1 MGKSTDITEEELHID
16 NYNLFRSNVKE
27 CSRGV
32 AIYVKDTLSNLDLTD
47 HLFSES
53 VWVNIHINDKDNFL
67 IGGVYR
73 SPQSSIENNDL
84 LLDLLQKTKDTTYS
98 NILIM
103 GDFNPPEINWD
114 LWTTTRSE
122 THISYK
128 FLECL
133 RDNFWEQAI
142 FSPTR
147 WVNDRDQAR
156 GQLGRNGHPGG
167 RNFALNGTQGE
178 VGVS

>member
-1 MGKSTDITEEELHID
+1 MCHKSKLIAPYDIVVRLQPRDTVDVRISFLSSTHTHRPQ
-16 NYNLFRSNVKE
+16 LVTCKE
-27 CSRGV
+27 SSRGV
-32 AIYVKDTLSNLDLTD
+32 AIYMKDTLSPTLNLDLTD

-73 SPQSSIENNDL
+73 SPQSSIENSDL

-122 THISYK
+122 NHISYK
-128 FLECL
+128 FLECF
-133 RDNFWEQAI
+133 RDIFWEQA
-142 FSPTR
+142 
-147 WVNDRDQAR
+147 W
-156 GQLGRNGHPGG
+156 
-167 RNFALNGTQGE
+167 
-178 VGVS
+178 